1 MSQFPSRPLAAV
13 EADLRS
19 CSFIKAGA
27 QAELDE
33 VRRRQDELAAVEA
46 VLVMTVESRAR
57 HADRLLDEW
66 LRAGAGP
73 ADPSAGPEPDDG
85 RLLST
90 V

>member
-1 MSQFPSRPLAAV
+1 MSQSAHRPLAAV

-19 CSFIKAGA
+19 CCFIKAGA
-27 QAELDE
+27 QAELAE

-57 HADRLLDEW
+57 QADRLLDER
-66 LRAGAGP
+66 LRAV
-73 ADPSAGPEPDDG
+73 ADPAGSSAGPEPDGG